1 MVTILGQE
9 KSKLF
14 VPEKKEAIETDGGVS
29 GFHKKQIEEAPIRQ
43 IWGDFIIREYN
54 ALNIRKEF

>member
-1 MVTILGQE
+1 M
-9 KSKLF
+9 
-14 VPEKKEAIETDGGVS
+14 PEKKEAIETDGSLS

-54 ALNIRKEF
+54 ALNFRKEF